1 MQTEAPRLAYRVKP
15 FGRSAPPPRPADA
28 PVVLDPA
35 AGVAALHGA
44 VAGGRVAVLTGAG
57 ISTESGI
64 PDYRG
69 PSGALRRN
77 HVPMTYQ
84 QFTGDPELRRRYWA
98 RSHAGWRHIAA
109 AVPNDGHR
117 AVAALER
124 AGLLRGIITQNVDG
138 LHQAGGAREVVELH
152 GSLARVLC
160 SDCGDVSGRAEFA
173 ERLAAANP
181 SFRADLV
188 DAGVSGAEEP
198 GADDPGTGDPGAAE
212 PGLAEPG
219 AAEAGLESSVVEA
232 PAVPG
237 AGAVG
242 ETGGWAGA
250 GAGPVRLPGAR
261 VNPDGD
267 AALAE
272 AEIDRFVLVGCLRCG
287 GRLEPDVVFFG
298 ATVPRERVD
307 AAMAVVEESRLLL
320 VLGSS
325 LTVMSGYRF
334 VLRAG
339 QLGIPVAIVNQ
350 GPTRADAR
358 AGLIVDAPLGVVLP
372 RLAAACSRRT

>member
-1 MQTEAPRLAYRVKP
+1 MSIDAPRLAYRVKP
-15 FGRSAPPPRPADA
+15 FARAALPTPRPPDLPVIADA
-28 PVVLDPA
+28 A
-35 AGVAALHGA
+35 AGAAALRA
-44 VAGGRVAVLTGAG
+44 ALDAGRVAVLTGAG

-77 HVPMTYQ
+77 HTPMTYQ
-84 QFTGDPELRRRYWA
+84 QFTGDPAFRRRYWA

-109 AVPNDGHR
+109 ALPNAGHH
-117 AVAALER
+117 AVAELER
-124 AGLLRGIITQNVDG
+124 AGLLAGIVTQNVDG
-138 LHQAGGAREVVELH
+138 LHQAAGARAVVELH

-160 SDCGDVSGRAEFA
+160 SDCGDVSPRAQLA

-181 SFRADLV
+181 DFRGDLV

-198 GADDPGTGDPGAAE
+198 DADAAE
-212 PGLAEPG
+212 VRDAGEPDTR
-219 AAEAGLESSVVEA
+219 EPE
-232 PAVPG
+232 
-237 AGAVG
+237 
-242 ETGGWAGA
+242 
-250 GAGPVRLPGAR
+250 

-272 AEIDRFVLVGCLRCG
+272 SRIERFVVVGCRRCG

-298 ATVPRERVD
+298 ATVPRGRVA
-307 AAMAVVEESRLLL
+307 AAMAVVESARLLL

-358 AGLIVDAPLGVVLP
+358 AGLIVDAPLGEVLP
-372 RLAAACSRRT
+372 LLTAHPTREP